1 MWRYRGS
8 IPMMLCSVLRE
19 QQKRM
24 LSLIIVRLLVCNI
37 HTAGTSRFCRHM
49 QWYRLKE
56 YATNI
61 NIKSSEGKITT
72 AAHCSS
78 VCNLR
83 IGETRFYG
91 KMQWHRLKYYKIWVM
106 RVKFNHSSLLSFTY
120 ILGIEPDISSLFSKQ
135 WFLGDHILGYSRP
148 LGKNSVTT
156 SHSGCCRDLNGRTSE
171 QPFTTCRLFFSDI
184 TGIIEHLL
192 KWLIYLLQLKD
203 FHSIQRGMS
212 CLGVFIMVSPKYG

>member
-1 MWRYRGS
+1 
-8 IPMMLCSVLRE
+8 MMLCSVLRE
-19 QQKRM
+19 QQKKM
-24 LSLIIVRLLVCNI
+24 PSLIIVLLLVCNI

-171 QPFTTCRLFFSDI
+171 QPFTTCRLLFSDI

-212 CLGVFIMVSPKYG
+212 CIGVFIMVSP

>member
-1 MWRYRGS
+1 
-8 IPMMLCSVLRE
+8 MMLCSVLRE

-171 QPFTTCRLFFSDI
+171 QPFTTCRLLFSDI

-212 CLGVFIMVSPKYG
+212 CLGVFIMVSP

>member
-120 ILGIEPDISSLFSKQ
+120 ILGIEPLFSKQ

-156 SHSGCCRDLNGRTSE
+156 SHSVCCRDLNGRTSE
-171 QPFTTCRLFFSDI
+171 QPFTTCRLLFSDI

-203 FHSIQRGMS
+203 FHSIQRGACHALAS
-212 CLGVFIMVSPKYG
+212 S

>member
-1 MWRYRGS
+1 
-8 IPMMLCSVLRE
+8 MLP
-19 QQKRM
+19 
-24 LSLIIVRLLVCNI
+24 I
-37 HTAGTSRFCRHM
+37 
-49 QWYRLKE
+49 W
-56 YATNI
+56 

-106 RVKFNHSSLLSFTY
+106 RVKFNHSSLKLSFTY

-135 WFLGDHILGYSRP
+135 WFLGDHILGYSKP
-148 LGKNSVTT
+148 LGENSVTT

-171 QPFTTCRLFFSDI
+171 QPFTTCRLLFSDI

-203 FHSIQRGMS
+203 FHSIQRGACHALAS
-212 CLGVFIMVSPKYG
+212 S

>member
-106 RVKFNHSSLLSFTY
+106 RVKYNHSSLLSFTY

-171 QPFTTCRLFFSDI
+171 QPFTTCRLLFSDI

-212 CLGVFIMVSPKYG
+212 CLGVFIMVSP

>member
-1 MWRYRGS
+1 MQYRRD
-8 IPMMLCSVLRE
+8 LR
-19 QQKRM
+19 
-24 LSLIIVRLLVCNI
+24 
-37 HTAGTSRFCRHM
+37 FD
-49 QWYRLKE
+49 
-56 YATNI
+56 
-61 NIKSSEGKITT
+61 
-72 AAHCSS
+72 
-78 VCNLR
+78 
-83 IGETRFYG
+83 G

-106 RVKFNHSSLLSFTY
+106 RVKFYHSSSLSFTY

-148 LGKNSVTT
+148 LGENSVTT

-171 QPFTTCRLFFSDI
+171 QPFTTCRLLFSDI

-212 CLGVFIMVSPKYG
+212 CLGVFKMVSP